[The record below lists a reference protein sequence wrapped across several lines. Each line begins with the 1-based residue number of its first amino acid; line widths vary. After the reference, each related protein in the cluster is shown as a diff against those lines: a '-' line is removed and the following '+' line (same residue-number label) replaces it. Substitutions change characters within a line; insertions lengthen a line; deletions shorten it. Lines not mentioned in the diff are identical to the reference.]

1 LSDNFRPQYELYDGG
16 KPTSVLIVRP
26 ESYGCLTSL
35 KEDADKRAYV
45 MLGDGGRDLV
55 ACE

>member
-35 KEDADKRAYV
+35 KEDPDKRAYV